1 MNHKLNSPGMAENYL
16 VQTNGFQ
23 LKADYAKIRT
33 KVQNVLEHRPEK
45 MTVPVLAAPDEP
57 DNLLVPDR
65 D

>member
-1 MNHKLNSPGMAENYL
+1 MAENYL